1 LVALT
6 FIRTKLANPQA
17 AYRVVILVSLL
28 FALIDAA
35 KVSGLDVS
43 FFNFLPLFDMGMG
56 WLLPTVAAM
65 IVMTFV
71 GGSVKAELEQK
82 TV

>member
-1 LVALT
+1 
-6 FIRTKLANPQA
+6 
-17 AYRVVILVSLL
+17 VVILVSLL

-71 GGSVKAELEQK
+71 GGSAKAELEQK